1 MEFLFKVVDC
11 GWNLKKERGFCENWL
26 ELLFTAELI
35 F

>member
-1 MEFLFKVVDC
+1 MEFLFKVVEC
-11 GWNLKKERGFCENWL
+11 GLNWKKGRGFCENWL